1 MNFLQLLVVSLSLTV
16 SLYAQKQHRDLNVYF
31 DTAIYELNEEEQQKI
46 KSFITALGKEQI
58 HEITLYGYTDDRGSD
73 KYNMNLSINRAKN
86 VKKHLLALGIDEA
99 AFKVVK
105 GKGEVV
111 IRKFD
116 QVETDII
123 RGLNRKV
130 TIDITTGIPK
140 PKVDETLIENK
151 IVEPINIGDVYVLEN
166 IHFQEGYAWIT
177 EKSFPH
183 LRKLAQILKDRPDIY
198 IEILGHV
205 CCTRYGRDAIDRKT
219 KKQNLSTARAKAI
232 YMYLRRKGIPKNR
245 MRYKGMRHTQP
256 LGKGAEYDRRV
267 EIVVKN
273 IIKDRRFHG
282 SYN

>member
-1 MNFLQLLVVSLSLTV
+1 MKFIYFSLLSLFFTTT
-16 SLYAQKQHRDLNVYF
+16 LIAQKQHRDINVYF
-31 DTAIYELNEEEQQKI
+31 DTAIYELNEKEQQSVAK
-46 KSFITALGKEQI
+46 FISDLGPD
-58 HEITLYGYTDDRGSD
+58 HVREIVLYGYTDDRGSD
-73 KYNMNLSINRAKN
+73 KYNMNLSIKRAKN
-86 VKKHLLALGIDEA
+86 VKKHLLDLGVSPDV
-99 AFKVVK
+99 FKIVK

-116 QVETDII
+116 QVETDIV

-140 PKVDETLIENK
+140 PKVNETLIENK
-151 IVEPINIGDVYVLEN
+151 IVEPINIGDKYVLEN

-183 LRKLAQILKDRPDIY
+183 LRKLAKILTDRPDIY

-219 KKQNLSTARAKAI
+219 KKQNLSHTRAKAI
-232 YMYLRRKGIPKNR
+232 YMYLRRKGIPKER
-245 MRYKGMRHTQP
+245 MRYKGMRRTQP

-273 IIKDRRFHG
+273 IVKNRRFHA
-282 SYN
+282 N

>member
-1 MNFLQLLVVSLSLTV
+1 MKLLYFSLITLFFSATLT
-16 SLYAQKQHRDLNVYF
+16 AQKQHRDLNVYF
-31 DTAIYELNEEEQQKI
+31 DTAIYTLNDDEQGKI
-46 KSFITALGKEQI
+46 SKFITDLGPDQI
-58 HEITLYGYTDDRGSD
+58 KDIVLYGYTDDRGSD
-73 KYNMNLSINRAKN
+73 KYNMNLSIKRARN
-86 VKKHLLALGIDEA
+86 VKKILLDLGVDPSV
-99 AFKVVK
+99 FKVVK

-140 PKVDETLIENK
+140 PKVNETLIENK
-151 IVEPINIGDVYVLEN
+151 IVEPINIGDVFVLEN

-177 EKSFPH
+177 EDSFPH
-183 LRKLAQILKDRPDIY
+183 LRKLAKILTDRPDIY

-219 KKQNLSTARAKAI
+219 KKQNLSHTRAKAI
-232 YMYLRRKGIPKNR
+232 YMYLRRKGIAKNR
-245 MRYKGMRHTQP
+245 MRYKGMRRTQP

-267 EIVVKN
+267 EVVVKN
-273 IIKDRRFHG
+273 IVKDRRFHA
-282 SYN
+282 N

>member
-1 MNFLQLLVVSLSLTV
+1 MKFIYSVLLSLFFTTFLF
-16 SLYAQKQHRDLNVYF
+16 SQTQHRDINVYF
-31 DTAIYELNEEEQQKI
+31 DTAIYKLNEKEHEKVA
-46 KSFITALGKEQI
+46 KFITDLGPEQI
-58 HEITLYGYTDDRGSD
+58 HEIVLYGYTDDRGSD
-73 KYNMNLSINRAKN
+73 KYNMNLSIKRARN
-86 VKKHLLALGIDEA
+86 VKKHLLDLGVSPEV
-99 AFKVVK
+99 FKIVK

-116 QVETDII
+116 QVETDIV

-130 TIDITTGIPK
+130 TIDIKTGIPK
-140 PKVDETLIENK
+140 PKVNETLIQNK
-151 IVEPINIGDVYVLEN
+151 IVEPINIGDKYVLEN

-183 LRKLAQILKDRPDIY
+183 LRKLAKILTDRPDIY

-219 KKQNLSTARAKAI
+219 KKQNLSHTRAKAI
-232 YMYLRRKGIPKNR
+232 YMYLRRKGIAKDR
-245 MRYKGMRHTQP
+245 MRYKGMRRTQP

-273 IIKDRRFHG
+273 IVKKRRFHG
-282 SYN
+282 N